1 MVCDAVEGTGAELP
15 SRPYIEEA
23 GSETDEESGRGFQCR
38 VIIFNILSLAPAS
51 AHNDRATMRETMVEG
66 VAALMARVLLRDYDA
81 VKSMRNKG
89 RSQRNK
95 W

>member
-51 AHNDRATMRETMVEG
+51 AHNDRGDNE
-66 VAALMARVLLRDYDA
+66 RDDG
-81 VKSMRNKG
+81 G
-89 RSQRNK
+89 RSSCTNG
-95 W
+95 